1 MATPHAKHGQA
12 SKEQELVQRTDMLEA
27 ARGRRARTR
36 LARRPLSPRLD
47 RGHDHS
53 ASLGASSHW
62 EAKPKAE
69 KLVLNT
75 E

>member
-12 SKEQELVQRTDMLEA
+12 SKEQELVQRTGMLEA
-27 ARGRRARTR
+27 ASGRRARTR

-53 ASLGASSHW
+53 ASLGASSLTVW

-69 KLVLNT
+69 KLSV
-75 E
+75 